1 MDALRT
7 LLNEK
12 HAEAASGPKIAIEY
26 ESTTFGAIGGVVL
39 EPGKHRVEVFE
50 RGLRE
55 IESLVE
61 TELDKVR
68 QALEHHERHRER
80 VLAEK
85 KNDLSFEPSFEG
97 SFRLLHGR
105 DVRPLK
111 SVKRIEDGKAKK
123 TAA

>member
-55 IESLVE
+55 I
-61 TELDKVR
+61 DKVR